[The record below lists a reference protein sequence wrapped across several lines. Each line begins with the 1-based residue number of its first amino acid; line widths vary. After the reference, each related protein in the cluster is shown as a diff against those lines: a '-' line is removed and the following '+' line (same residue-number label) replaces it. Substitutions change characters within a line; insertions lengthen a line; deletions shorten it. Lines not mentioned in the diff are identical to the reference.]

1 MSIFENHVIRNVLKI
16 LFVRIMLLEVK
27 TVKRLSNKKEVSIFH
42 TIYAEEKESSFIHF
56 SFVRFSLLVISY
68 ERCYI

>member
-1 MSIFENHVIRNVLKI
+1 
-16 LFVRIMLLEVK
+16 MLLEVK

-42 TIYAEEKESSFIHF
+42 TIYAEENESSFIHF
-56 SFVRFSLLVISY
+56 SFVRFSLFVISY

>member
-42 TIYAEEKESSFIHF
+42 TIYAEENGSSFIHF
-56 SFVRFSLLVISY
+56 SFVRFSLFVISY

>member
-42 TIYAEEKESSFIHF
+42 TIYAEENESSFILF
-56 SFVRFSLLVISY
+56 SFVRFSLFVISY